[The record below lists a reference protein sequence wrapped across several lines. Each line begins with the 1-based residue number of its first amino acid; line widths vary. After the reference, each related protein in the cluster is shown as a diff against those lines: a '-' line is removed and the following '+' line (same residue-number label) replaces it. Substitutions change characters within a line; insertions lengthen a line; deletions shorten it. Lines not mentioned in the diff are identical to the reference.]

1 MAEETPPADTAE
13 QRRVLWWVLALNAG
27 LAAALGLAGTLAD
40 SSALVANALDNASD
54 AAVYALSLY
63 AVGRARRTKRR
74 AATLSGV
81 MLLLFAV
88 GVVADVIRRLIYGA
102 EPLGP
107 TMMIMAAIA
116 AVVNL
121 LCLRLLKPLKTQ
133 DVNLRAA
140 ETFSLNDFASN
151 GGILVAGALVFV
163 TGAAWPDLVV
173 GAVVAV
179 IAVKGG
185 VDILRDAAKSDDE
198 AIAGNKRP

>member
-1 MAEETPPADTAE
+1 MPADTAE

-27 LAAALGLAGTLAD
+27 LAASLGVAGALAD

-63 AVGRARRTKRR
+63 AVGRAARIKRR
-74 AATLSGV
+74 AAKVSGV

-88 GVVADVIRRLIYGA
+88 GVLADVVRRLIYGA
-102 EPLGP
+102 EPVGL
-107 TMMIMAAIA
+107 TMILMATAA

-151 GGILVAGALVFV
+151 GGILVAGALVAW
-163 TGAAWPDLVV
+163 TGGVWPDLVV
-173 GAVVAV
+173 GAVVAA

-185 VDILRDAAKSDDE
+185 LEILKDAAKSDE
-198 AIAGNKRP
+198 GEGG

>member
-1 MAEETPPADTAE
+1 MSEESLPADTAE
-13 QRRVLWWVLALNAG
+13 QRRVLWWVLVLNAG
-27 LAAALGLAGTLAD
+27 LAASLGLAGVVAD

-63 AVGRARRTKRR
+63 AVGRAARTKRR
-74 AATLSGV
+74 AASASGV

-88 GVVADVIRRLIYGA
+88 GVLVDVVRRFIYGA
-102 EPLGP
+102 EPVGP
-107 TMMIMAAIA
+107 TMMVMAAAA

-121 LCLRLLKPLKTQ
+121 YCLHLLKPLKTQ

-151 GGILVAGALVFV
+151 GGILVAGALVAW
-163 TGAAWPDLVV
+163 TGSVWPDLVV
-173 GAVVAV
+173 GGVVAA

-185 VDILRDAAKSDDE
+185 LEILKDAAKSGEDDE
-198 AIAGNKRP
+198 G